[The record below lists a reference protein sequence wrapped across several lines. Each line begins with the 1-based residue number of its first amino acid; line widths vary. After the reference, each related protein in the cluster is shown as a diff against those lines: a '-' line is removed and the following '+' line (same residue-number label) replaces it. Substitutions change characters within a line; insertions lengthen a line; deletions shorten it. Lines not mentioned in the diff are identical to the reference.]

1 MTLAFVA
8 VTIAIASFAA
18 LMHICAC
25 GREKNTFVRIR
36 AKGKFPSADEIVEYY
51 SKCREDRISEA
62 AFICATEVYWTFY
75 TNAVD
80 RYYDRIN
87 PYDYCRDRDAKDVD
101 DAIIAEVGVV
111 AQEHFHDILQLAREN
126 DRGVINDI
134 RLIKGKSLSSGE
146 GQMRSRNL
154 NSSVNYLL
162 KHCHFAMRPHADFDS
177 DFEVYDSTH
186 EKFQKTLSRLDAY
199 SRACLIE
206 MHKMILKDWRS
217 L

>member
-1 MTLAFVA
+1 MTLAIVA
-8 VTIAIASFAA
+8 VAIAIGSFAA

-25 GREKNTFVRIR
+25 GREKNTFVRIK

-51 SKCREDRISEA
+51 NRCREDRISEA

-80 RYYDRIN
+80 RCYDRIN
-87 PYDYCRDRDAKDVD
+87 PYDYCSGRDAKDVY

-111 AQEHFHDILQLAREN
+111 AQEHFYDILRLAREN

-154 NSSVNYLL
+154 YSSVNYLL
-162 KHCHFAMRPHADFDS
+162 KHSHFAMRPHADFDS

-186 EKFQKTLSRLDAY
+186 EKFVKRLSRLDPY

-206 MHKMILKDWRS
+206 MHKIILEDWRS